1 MSNCSPGGSGSSKE
15 ADPGKS
21 QASTPSRPR
30 GASAKEGVSEGPQA
44 ESSDHV
50 AGFNPNMQPTD
61 PGFHENM
68 AKGIQRYRVKKA
80 EIAALKTQIKN
91 KRHECTR
98 TYSLAR
104 PKKRVEIA
112 ALCDKL
118 HSLEQEVET
127 VGNGIGPVKESFD
140 NAERF
145 REMEQ
150 RRQEEKYKALLK
162 SRAIK
167 EVPSDEE
174 PDSSGA
180 LQPYQPAPRSPGSPS
195 ATPTGTP
202 TVSPT
207 EIRAAESLRPQKMV
221 FSSEEI
227 EDIDPREKVK
237 QRRQKH
243 QPEVSDFIYVASDF
257 PALPPAQNQP
267 VSLGVS
273 QAAPQSGGTA
283 AVAENVGVQSA
294 PAVLAAWAQKPNAN
308 VTAAENSGNVPSV
321 RNAEQSV
328 EKNPETEALC
338 HTAANNSAEKQDV
351 PNVVR
356 ELSQQPDASAIHTT
370 SHLEQDRAGSDN
382 HVKEK
387 SQRKGAVAGQQED
400 QTDQKR
406 KRMTMKKTKKATKA
420 AVQKKKKDSKVDSC
434 SSAILDVAVSGGASV
449 RGSECSEC
457 SEEISER
464 MPEVSAGECTE
475 KIKSVGASENV
486 SGAKVSGGQAVQVS
500 HVQEVGVSTSTLGA
514 GEANV
519 AVVGVSTVNEGASGQ
534 SFANVVRGRESGGVN
549 GARQRNV
556 PMTGVRVRR
565 GDQPAVAQF
574 PRRGRM
580 YPSDS
585 GRRKIVVR
593 LQWEG
598 EGPLPDGN
606 IIIDKICDM
615 GFSANDLN
623 CFVHN
628 KVFKDYSISFMRVQE
643 LEEFWSKFR
652 EFSDSGMWEGF
663 RAVPISRPRVC
674 KVTILLENESI
685 PPADLKVW
693 LKRYGDV
700 IGELEKVFGYRGIW
714 TGSWQAK
721 VRLRTVGNVPQH
733 IPSSAY
739 IGRDLV
745 CCLYLGQPKECWK
758 CGSTRHF
765 SISCDLL
772 KYAMC
777 LGVGHVAKHCP
788 KSIRC
793 NLCGVLGHAYGSCPM
808 SWQSIDEEFRMEVVE
823 PETEAPLGQVVAMTP
838 LVPDPDPIIPH
849 SLSQPPKTP
858 SPPKTP
864 QPSETPQPPTSFRPM
879 RGRGRGRGQSRGKPL
894 KAAEA
899 KKKAYKTVNG
909 GNHRKKGNGE
919 CAESA
924 HSCVQ
929 EEGGGLIPLSANRFA
944 PLSWGERVEHE
955 EQEFEEEEQRVS
967 RELASSDSSS
977 YFEKIDPAEA
987 EKLPFG
993 ISAKRECSDDDRK
1006 AKRRAETSSS

>member
-1 MSNCSPGGSGSSKE
+1 
-15 ADPGKS
+15 AW
-21 QASTPSRPR
+21 

-68 AKGIQRYRVKKA
+68 AKGMQRYREKKA
-80 EIAALKTQIKN
+80 EIAALKTLIKN
-91 KRHECTR
+91 KRHAFRQME
-98 TYSLAR
+98 
-104 PKKRVEIA
+104 KR
-112 ALCDKL
+112 
-118 HSLEQEVET
+118 H
-127 VGNGIGPVKESFD
+127 
-140 NAERF
+140 
-145 REMEQ
+145 
-150 RRQEEKYKALLK
+150 QEEKYKASLK

-207 EIRAAESLRPQKMV
+207 GTPTGTPSGTPGLLREMRAAESPCTLRPQKMV

-227 EDIDPREKVK
+227 DDIDPREKVK
-237 QRRQKH
+237 QRRQKQ
-243 QPEVSDFIYVASDF
+243 QPEVSDFIYLASDF
-257 PALPPAQNQP
+257 PALPLAQNQP
-267 VSLGVS
+267 VSLGVY

-283 AVAENVGVQSA
+283 AVAENVGVQSP

-308 VTAAENSGNVPSV
+308 VAAAENSGNVPSV

-351 PNVVR
+351 PN
-356 ELSQQPDASAIHTT
+356 
-370 SHLEQDRAGSDN
+370 DRAGSDN
-382 HVKEK
+382 HVKQN
-387 SQRKGAVAGQQED
+387 SQRKGAVVGQQED
-400 QTDQKR
+400 QKDQKR
-406 KRMTMKKTKKATKA
+406 KRMTKKKTKKATKA
-420 AVQKKKKDSKVDSC
+420 AVQKETKDSKVDSC
-434 SSAILDVAVSGGASV
+434 ISAILDVAVSGGASV
-449 RGSECSEC
+449 RGSDCSE
-457 SEEISER
+457 EEISER

-475 KIKSVGASENV
+475 KTKSVGASVNV
-486 SGAKVSGGQAVQVS
+486 SGGKVSGGQAVQVS
-500 HVQEVGVSTSTLGA
+500 HVQEVGVSTSALGA

-519 AVVGVSTVNEGASGQ
+519 AMVGLSTVNEGASGSGQ
-534 SFANVVRGRESGGVN
+534 SFANVIRGKESGGVN
-549 GARQRNV
+549 GVRQRNV
-556 PMTGVRVRR
+556 PMTGVRVGR

-574 PRRGRM
+574 PRDGRV

-585 GRRKIVVR
+585 GRRKNVVQ

-615 GFSANDLN
+615 GFSANDLY

-643 LEEFWSKFR
+643 LDEFWSKFR

-663 RAVPISRPRVC
+663 RAVPIFRPGVC

-685 PPADLKVW
+685 TPADLKVW

-700 IGELEKVFGYRGIW
+700 IGELEMVFG
-714 TGSWQAK
+714 
-721 VRLRTVGNVPQH
+721 
-733 IPSSAY
+733 
-739 IGRDLV
+739 
-745 CCLYLGQPKECWK
+745 ECWK

-765 SISCDLL
+765 GISCDVL
-772 KYAMC
+772 KCTMC

-793 NLCGVLGHAYGSCPM
+793 NLCGVLGHAYGSCPI

-823 PETEAPLGQVVAMTP
+823 PETEAPLVQVVAMTT

-849 SLSQPPKTP
+849 NLSQPPKTP
-858 SPPKTP
+858 PPPKTP

-879 RGRGRGRGQSRGKPL
+879 RGRGRGRGQPRG
-894 KAAEA
+894 
-899 KKKAYKTVNG
+899 G
-909 GNHRKKGNGE
+909 
-919 CAESA
+919 
-924 HSCVQ
+924 
-929 EEGGGLIPLSANRFA
+929 GGGLIPLSANRFA

-955 EQEFEEEEQRVS
+955 EQEFAEEEQRVS

-1006 AKRRAETSSS
+1006 AKRRVETSSS

>member
-1 MSNCSPGGSGSSKE
+1 
-15 ADPGKS
+15 
-21 QASTPSRPR
+21 
-30 GASAKEGVSEGPQA
+30 
-44 ESSDHV
+44 
-50 AGFNPNMQPTD
+50 MQPTD

-68 AKGIQRYRVKKA
+68 AKGMQRYREKKA
-80 EIAALKTQIKN
+80 EIAAIKTLIKN
-91 KRHECTR
+91 KRHACANA
-98 TYSLAR
+98 YSLAR

-118 HSLEQEVET
+118 HILEQEVET
-127 VGNGIGPVKESFD
+127 LGNGIGPVKESFD

-145 REMEQ
+145 RRME
-150 RRQEEKYKALLK
+150 KTSLK
-162 SRAIK
+162 SRGIK

-207 EIRAAESLRPQKMV
+207 GTPTGTPSGTPGLLREIRAAESPCTLRPQKMV

-227 EDIDPREKVK
+227 EDIHPREKVK
-237 QRRQKH
+237 QRRQKQ

-308 VTAAENSGNVPSV
+308 MAAAENSGNVPFV

-351 PNVVR
+351 PNVAR

-382 HVKEK
+382 HVKEN

-449 RGSECSEC
+449 RGSECSE
-457 SEEISER
+457 EISER

-475 KIKSVGASENV
+475 KIKSVGASVNL

-500 HVQEVGVSTSTLGA
+500 HVQEVGVSTSALGA

-519 AVVGVSTVNEGASGQ
+519 AVVGVSTVNEGASESGQ
-534 SFANVVRGRESGGVN
+534 SFAIVVRGRESGGVN

-556 PMTGVRVRR
+556 PMTGVRVGR

-574 PRRGRM
+574 PRRGRV

-585 GRRKIVVR
+585 GCRKNVVR
-593 LQWEG
+593 LQCFQRLFHQLHES
-598 EGPLPDGN
+598 PD
-606 IIIDKICDM
+606 
-615 GFSANDLN
+615 
-623 CFVHN
+623 
-628 KVFKDYSISFMRVQE
+628 E
-643 LEEFWSKFR
+643 LWSKFR

-663 RAVPISRPRVC
+663 RAVPISRPGVC

-721 VRLRTVGNVPQH
+721 VCLRTVGNVPQH

-745 CCLYLGQPKECWK
+745 CCFYPGQPKECWK

-765 SISCDLL
+765 SISCDVL
-772 KYAMC
+772 KCTMC

-788 KSIRC
+788 KSI
-793 NLCGVLGHAYGSCPM
+793 
-808 SWQSIDEEFRMEVVE
+808 SIDEEFRMEVVE

-849 SLSQPPKTP
+849 NLSPP
-858 SPPKTP
+858 PPKTP
-864 QPSETPQPPTSFRPM
+864 QPSETPQPTTSFRPM
-879 RGRGRGRGQSRGKPL
+879 RGRGRGRGQPRGKPL

-899 KKKAYKTVNG
+899 KKKASKTV
-909 GNHRKKGNGE
+909 NHRKKGNGE

-929 EEGGGLIPLSANRFA
+929 EAGGGLIPLSANRFA
-944 PLSWGERVEHE
+944 PLSWGERVEQE

-1006 AKRRAETSSS
+1006 AKRRAENLLILITL

>member
-243 QPEVSDFIYVASDF
+243 QPE
-257 PALPPAQNQP
+257 
-267 VSLGVS
+267 
-273 QAAPQSGGTA
+273 
-283 AVAENVGVQSA
+283 
-294 PAVLAAWAQKPNAN
+294 
-308 VTAAENSGNVPSV
+308 
-321 RNAEQSV
+321 
-328 EKNPETEALC
+328 
-338 HTAANNSAEKQDV
+338 
-351 PNVVR
+351 
-356 ELSQQPDASAIHTT
+356 
-370 SHLEQDRAGSDN
+370 
-382 HVKEK
+382 
-387 SQRKGAVAGQQED
+387 
-400 QTDQKR
+400 
-406 KRMTMKKTKKATKA
+406 
-420 AVQKKKKDSKVDSC
+420 KKKDSKVDSC